1 MTKNTIGI
9 LTSRT
14 GNNFQEPIYFRRLIL
29 EGKKL
34 GATVFLFSP
43 QDVVSKKRQVYG
55 YVPSPGKG
63 WKKMRFPWPDI
74 VIDRYRYYP
83 LPQYDEYLPFRKK
96 NLFYYAN
103 SRFSNKWNV
112 HQLLSQDEEMKRWL
126 PESVEYGLAQMED
139 MFSRHPILYIKPTN
153 GSGGRSILR
162 IERRENHFVMR
173 GRTKA
178 LEKKMATLNT
188 MESLYAYTEQWT
200 QKERRGKESFFIQQG
215 LNLDL
220 LPERTVDIRLL
231 IQKDEKGDWDITGLG
246 ARIGQ
251 RHSSTSN
258 LHGGGKAEQAMPFLS
273 RRFGMEQ
280 ADAILDDCRKLAH
293 QTVEKIELHF
303 GQMIEFGLDI
313 GVDVNGRVWL
323 IEVNPKPGREIFRQI
338 GEMNRYQLAV
348 RRPLQCALY
357 MLKIKQAERDLLG

>member
-14 GNNFQEPIYFRRLIL
+14 GNNFQEPVYFRRLIL

-43 QDVVSKKRQVYG
+43 QDVLSRTRQVYG
-55 YVPSPGKG
+55 YVPSVGKG
-63 WKKMRFPWPDI
+63 WRKIRFPWPDI

-83 LPQYDEYLPFRKK
+83 VPQYDEYLPFRRR
-96 NLFYYAN
+96 NLFFYAN
-103 SRFSNKWNV
+103 SRFSNKWSV
-112 HQLLSQDEEMKRWL
+112 HQVLSQDEEMKRWL
-126 PESVEYGLAQMED
+126 PESVEYSHARLEE
-139 MFSRHPILYIKPTN
+139 MFARHPILYIKPTN

-162 IERRENHFVMR
+162 IERRENGIVLR
-173 GRTKA
+173 GRTKT
-178 LEKKMATLNT
+178 LVKKTATVKT
-188 MESLYAYTEQWT
+188 MESLYAWVDEWT
-200 QKERRGKESFFIQQG
+200 TSERRGKESFFVQQG

-220 LPERTVDIRLL
+220 LPDRAVDIRLL

-258 LHGGGKAEQAMPFLS
+258 LHGGGKAEPAQPFLAK
-273 RRFGMEQ
+273 RFGREQ
-280 ADAILDDCRKLAH
+280 AEAILDDCGKLAH
-293 QTVEKIELHF
+293 LTVEKIEHHY
-303 GQMIEFGLDI
+303 GQMVEFGLDI

-338 GEMNRYQLAV
+338 GQMDRYQLAI

-357 MLKIKQAERDLLG
+357 MLKIKKAERDLLG